1 MKSIYKMSYTDVVT
15 LKNIMH
21 FDVFSES
28 LIDQEN
34 LDFEVDLL
42 TWTSKNI
49 SVLLNFSNPS
59 LVSMGQQYDQITF
72 NISNGS
78 NFISNKTKLPLNE
91 CLNYTL
97 EIPPLIGS

>member
-34 LDFEVDLL
+34 LGFEVDLL

-49 SVLLNFSNPS
+49 SVLLNFSYPS
-59 LVSMGQQYDQITF
+59 LVSMGQQYDQMTF
-72 NISNGS
+72 NILNGS